1 MIKTVWANLLHIYQ
15 PPGWDQKIIKKVA
28 RESYLPVFRI
38 LKKRP
43 QIKITLNING
53 SLTEQ
58 LSEHGLTEII
68 GLIKLLAKR
77 RQIEFT
83 GSAIYH
89 TILPK
94 LPTSEIQ
101 RQIQLNTKINQKYF
115 GNLYRPSGFFPPEMC
130 YNNKVAK
137 VLVREKFSWIALD
150 EIAYRGKSSSVDWR
164 NGYRIKGTQLKVA
177 FRNHNMSDLFTV
189 KPQTETKKL
198 FRATCC
204 TGEPLFTA
212 FDGETLG
219 HHRPGMEKVFEELTL
234 DKKIQTETYSQ
245 ALEQYSSFK
254 SITPIPS
261 SWASSEKELKN
272 SIPFELWDHP
282 KNPIH
287 KLQWQLFNLVLSTIK
302 EATHD
307 KNFTTAR
314 AKLDKS
320 MSSDFFWWAS
330 AHPWWSVEI
339 IEEGANRL
347 TDLIDTLD
355 APPISKQKRVRLL
368 AEQIK
373 KLAHQWQYSGRA
385 KKEKK
390 MFLAGYNYKPYM
402 AGKKEN

>member
-15 PPGWDQKIIKKVA
+15 PPGWDVKIIKKVA

-38 LKKRP
+38 LKKHP
-43 QIKITLNING
+43 QIRITLNING

-58 LSEHGLTEII
+58 LSEHKLGEII
-68 GLIKLLAKR
+68 RLIKLLAERK
-77 RQIEFT
+77 QIEFT
-83 GSAIYH
+83 GSAMYH

-94 LPTSEIQ
+94 LPISEIQ
-101 RQIQLNTKINQKYF
+101 RQIQLNTKVNTKYF
-115 GNLYRPSGFFPPEMC
+115 GKSYQPSGFFPPEMC
-130 YNNKVAK
+130 YSDKVAK
-137 VLVREKFSWIALD
+137 ALVKEKFSWIALD
-150 EIAYRGKSSSVDWR
+150 EIAYQKKRGLVNWK
-164 NGYRIKGTQLKVA
+164 NGYHIEGTPLKVA

-189 KPQTETKKL
+189 KPQAETKRE
-198 FRATCC
+198 FRKTCC

-219 HHRPGMEKVFEELTL
+219 HHRPGMEKVFKELTL
-234 DKKIQTETYSQ
+234 DKKIQTETYSD
-245 ALEQYSSFK
+245 ALKQYSSFK
-254 SITPIPS
+254 SITPIAS

-272 SIPFELWDHP
+272 GIAFELWDHP

-287 KLQWQLFNLVLSTIK
+287 KLQWQLFDLVLATVKESTK
-302 EATHD
+302 D
-307 KNFTTAR
+307 KNFDSAR
-314 AKLDKS
+314 KLLDRS

-347 TDLIDTLD
+347 MDLINTLKN
-355 APPISKQKRVRLL
+355 PPISKLKNARLL
-368 AEQIK
+368 SEQIK

-402 AGKKEN
+402 AGKKET